1 MDIIGIAIG
10 ILGIVIAVYQ
20 GFERKKLK
28 EYVRSQ
34 AWYLYSKTNN
44 AIGILQEAINQ
55 YKHVHKDNIDN
66 DVIEGLAHSNA
77 LGQELYK
84 ETIRYIQL
92 AEPHFNKKAIDSW
105 VQNGKIDEDHAK
117 HFIRIASDL

>member
-1 MDIIGIAIG
+1 MDIIGIVIG

-34 AWYLYSKTNN
+34 AWYLYAKTNN

-55 YKHVHKDNIDN
+55 YKHVHKDN
-66 DVIEGLAHSNA
+66 VTVHGHQS
-77 LGQELYK
+77 
-84 ETIRYIQL
+84 
-92 AEPHFNKKAIDSW
+92 F
-105 VQNGKIDEDHAK
+105 
-117 HFIRIASDL
+117 